1 MKHYLLLA
9 GLFTFALSAAAQT
22 FGSKPTVTNQ
32 VVNPTTKIDKLSILP
47 GDMSRTINTKMDAK
61 RTDLLKPSRSIVIRN
76 ERWLNTKAEMKDA
89 NGAYMQTRE
98 REYTNFGK
106 LKKQTTNFY
115 KDGVLAGIQV
125 YTYEYDDRHNNT
137 KETLSQA
144 IALPNTFA
152 TVQVKEWGY
161 NDQNLCTSAQM
172 FEYDFR
178 NDNSILSGVK
188 YNYGYDNS
196 GNNTK
201 EECFYYEDENWIP
214 IYRDEWGW
222 DGNYQYMNLSLSGW
236 DNASKKWTKGIKN
249 INELI
254 RNGKTSVSGD
264 YKWDADK
271 QQWSVINEFIST
283 YDNYGNQTMYSEQKQ
298 TSDGYEGYR
307 GTDERISAEYGTYNH
322 YVWDNNT
329 NGWVKDWYRNIQYD
343 ENGNT
348 ANATTYNADDSF
360 DNKVE
365 YTWQKFFIGNTE
377 FPDCYFMSDANTWT
391 FDKNN
396 IGKDMGNGIV
406 VWNDLTIKKGQEF
419 KFASEDWTTFNW
431 GCKLDEYIPFDQ
443 PVQLTYNGA
452 NISITMEADEITFKT
467 VSLNVLAG
475 VVAFETYPTSIDSPD
490 AQRLNIYASNGKI
503 VVQNAKSVKVYS
515 ASGELISTT
524 SVTPVQKGLYI
535 VKADGKTVKL
545 NVN

>member
-1 MKHYLLLA
+1 M
-9 GLFTFALSAAAQT
+9 FTFALSAAAQT

-32 VVNPTTKIDKLSILP
+32 VVNPTTKID
-47 GDMSRTINTKMDAK
+47 AK

-76 ERWLNTKAEMKDA
+76 EQWLDTKAEMKDA
-89 NGAYMQTRE
+89 KGAYMQTRE
-98 REYTNFGK
+98 REYTNFGM

-152 TVQVKEWGY
+152 TVYVKEWEY
-161 NDQNLCTSAQM
+161 NEQNLCTSALLS
-172 FEYDFR
+172 EYNYR
-178 NDNSILSGVK
+178 TDNSLKNRSRATGE
-188 YNYGYDNS
+188 YNNDGRLIKQEWAYFEN
-196 GNNTK
+196 
-201 EECFYYEDENWIP
+201 EEWIP
-214 IYRDEWGW
+214 VEREEKGW
-222 DGNYQYMNLSLSGW
+222 DGDYQYMSLTLSDW
-236 DNASKKWTKGIKN
+236 DNASKKWTKGSKN
-249 INELI
+249 VNELI

-307 GTDERISAEYGTYNH
+307 FTDERISAEYGTYNH
-322 YVWDNNT
+322 YAWDNNT
-329 NGWVKDWYRNIQYD
+329 NGWVKDWYRNLQYD
-343 ENGNT
+343 ENGNI
-348 ANATTYNADDSF
+348 ANATTYNADNSF

-431 GCKLDEYIPFDQ
+431 GCKPGEYIPFDQ
-443 PVQLTYNGA
+443 PVQLTNNGV

-475 VVAFETYPTSIDSPD
+475 VVAFETYPSSIDSPD

>member
-1 MKHYLLLA
+1 M
-9 GLFTFALSAAAQT
+9 FTFALSAAAQT

-32 VVNPTTKIDKLSILP
+32 VVNPTTKID
-47 GDMSRTINTKMDAK
+47 AK

-76 ERWLNTKAEMKDA
+76 EQWLDTKAEMKDA
-89 NGAYMQTRE
+89 KGAYMQTRE
-98 REYTNFGK
+98 REYTNFGM

-152 TVQVKEWGY
+152 TVYVKEWEY
-161 NDQNLCTSAQM
+161 NEQNLCTSALLS
-172 FEYDFR
+172 EYNYR
-178 NDNSILSGVK
+178 TDNSLKNRSRATGE
-188 YNYGYDNS
+188 YNNDGRLIKQEWAYFEN
-196 GNNTK
+196 
-201 EECFYYEDENWIP
+201 EEWIP
-214 IYRDEWGW
+214 VEREEKGW
-222 DGNYQYMNLSLSGW
+222 DGDYQYMSLTLSDW
-236 DNASKKWTKGIKN
+236 DNASKKWTKGSKN
-249 INELI
+249 VNELI

-307 GTDERISAEYGTYNH
+307 WKDERISAEYGTYNH
-322 YVWDNNT
+322 YAWDNNT

-343 ENGNT
+343 ENGNI
-348 ANATTYNADDSF
+348 ANATTYNADNSF

-365 YTWQKFFIGNTE
+365 YTWQKFFIGNAE

-431 GCKLDEYIPFDQ
+431 GCKPDEYIPFDQ
-443 PVQLTYNGA
+443 PVQLTNNGV

-475 VVAFETYPTSIDSPD
+475 VVAFETYPSSIDSPD